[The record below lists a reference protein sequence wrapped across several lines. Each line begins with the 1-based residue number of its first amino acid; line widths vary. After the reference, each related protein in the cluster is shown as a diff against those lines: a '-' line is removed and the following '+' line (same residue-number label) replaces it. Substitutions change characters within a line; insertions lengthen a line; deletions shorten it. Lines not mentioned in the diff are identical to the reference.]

1 MATQE
6 ATQRSGAVTFRG
18 TPMTLVGPELT
29 AGAPA
34 PDFTLTGSDLAP
46 VTLETLVDGGKR
58 AALLIVVPSLDT
70 PVCSLESQTFNKRL
84 SELPDGVAPFVV
96 SMDLPFAMTR
106 WSGAQED
113 DIKLGMLSDYRD
125 HSFGPAYG
133 LLISELGILARAIV
147 VVGKD
152 KTVTYYNLVKEV
164 ADQPNYDDAL
174 KAAAAAAA
182 A

>member
-1 MATQE
+1 
-6 ATQRSGAVTFRG
+6 
-18 TPMTLVGPELT
+18 MTLVGPELT
-29 AGAPA
+29 VGAPA
-34 PDFTLTGSDLAP
+34 PDFTLTGADLAP
-46 VTLETLVDGGKR
+46 VTLETLVDGGSR
-58 AALLIVVPSLDT
+58 AAMLIVVPSLDT

-84 SELPDGVAPFVV
+84 SELPAGVAAFVV

-113 DIKLGMLSDYRD
+113 DVKLGMLSDYRD

-133 LLISELGILARAIV
+133 LLIAELGILARAIV

-152 KTVTYYNLVKEV
+152 KTVKYYNLVKEV

-174 KAAAAAAA
+174 KAASAAASA
-182 A
+182 